1 MDEVNTLLSK
11 YHFIRDETKK
21 GTIDVQYCR
30 TDDMIADILTK
41 GLYAERFEKLRD
53 MAGVKDL
60 ELQSNP
66 K

>member
-1 MDEVNTLLSK
+1 MDKVNTLLSNII
-11 YHFIRDETKK
+11 IRDEIKK

-30 TDDMIADILTK
+30 TDDMIANILTK

-53 MAGVKDL
+53 MARV